1 LSGNGAEGAAGMASS
16 LQEELT
22 DAVYSAALD
31 PAAWHDVVR
40 LMRGSF
46 PSTAQTFYFLDRETR
61 HVRPVCLAGV
71 QRRWLE
77 SFDETYFLPD
87 NPWIQVTKL
96 LHQPGVVR
104 TTERLESF
112 MKQQGVLDRS
122 AYYNEWMR
130 PQGFKHNIGTTLLAD
145 DALVANITLFRP
157 PDMPTF
163 SDEEVRAFEILSRH
177 MTRSLRMS
185 IQLERTENCPAT
197 AKAFDALP
205 DAVALIDRQRRVLY
219 ANAAMET
226 RLRGHN
232 GLRLLQGEM
241 IATDADAQ
249 QRLASYIACAWT
261 RHGSSPAGVESVFLP
276 GAKGGQLSL
285 RAMPVH
291 GAMAQYLPE
300 KQTLLLTVRECSS
313 RRVLSHAAISRRYG
327 CTPAEARLA
336 QHVADGKGVRQAAQA
351 MGIGYG
357 TARGYL
363 KIVFQKTGARTQSQL
378 VGLLLGDGAGR
389 PGQPRN

>member
-1 LSGNGAEGAAGMASS
+1 MASS

-22 DAVYSAALD
+22 DAVYSAALE

-40 LMRGSF
+40 LMRESF

-61 HVRPVCLAGV
+61 HIRPVSLAGV
-71 QRRWLE
+71 QRRWVE
-77 SFDETYFLPD
+77 SFDETYFAPD
-87 NPWIQVTKL
+87 NPWIQVTKV

-104 TTERLESF
+104 TTERLERF
-112 MKQQGVLDRS
+112 MKQRGVLYRS

-130 PQGFKHNIGTTLLAD
+130 PQGFKHNIGNTLLAD
-145 DALVANITLFRP
+145 DATVANITLFRP

-163 SDEEVRAFEILSRH
+163 SDEEVRAFEGLSRH
-177 MTRSLRMS
+177 MTRSLQMS
-185 IQLERTENCPAT
+185 MRLERTENCPAT
-197 AKAFDALP
+197 TTAFDALP
-205 DAVALIDRQRRVLY
+205 DAVALIDRQQRVLY

-226 RLRGHN
+226 LLRGQSALRLR
-232 GLRLLQGEM
+232 QGELV
-241 IATDADAQ
+241 ATDTDAQ
-249 QRLASYIACAWT
+249 QRLAAYVACAWT
-261 RHGSSPAGVESVFLP
+261 RNIGSADAVESVFLSS
-276 GAKGGQLSL
+276 AKGAQLSL

-291 GAMAQYLPE
+291 GAMAQYLPQ
-300 KQTLLLTVRECSS
+300 KRTLLLTVRECSS
-313 RRVLSHAAISRRYG
+313 RRVLSQAVISGRYG

-336 QHVADGKGVRQAAQA
+336 QQLADGKGVRQAAQA

-378 VGLLLGDGAGR
+378 VALLLGDGVSSPAAR
-389 PGQPRN
+389 